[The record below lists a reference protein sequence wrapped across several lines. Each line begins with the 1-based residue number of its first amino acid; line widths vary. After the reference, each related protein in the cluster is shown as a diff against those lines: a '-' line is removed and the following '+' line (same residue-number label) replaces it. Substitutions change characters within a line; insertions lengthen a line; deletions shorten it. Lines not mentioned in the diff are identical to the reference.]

1 MGQNV
6 MKILVV
12 DDEEYICEIL
22 HEFLSLQGYQVDT
35 AVNGEDAL
43 KKYEA
48 DRPEVV
54 LLDIRMPGMGGVDIL
69 RRIKEID
76 SRPGVVMLSAFG
88 DEETVNEVLQMGADY
103 YLQKPVEFE
112 HLMKILTSLQES
124 SDTGDSD
131 DRA

>member
-112 HLMKILTSLQES
+112 RLMEILTSLQES
-124 SDTGDSD
+124 SHTGDSD

>member
-1 MGQNV
+1 MGQKA
-6 MKILVV
+6 MKMLVV

-35 AVNGEDAL
+35 AANGEDAL

-54 LLDIRMPGMGGVDIL
+54 LLDIRMPGIGGIDIL

-76 SRPGVVMLSAFG
+76 SRVGIIMLSAFG

-112 HLMKILTSLQES
+112 RLMEILTSLQES
-124 SDTGDSD
+124 LDTGDSD

>member
-1 MGQNV
+1 MVQKTI
-6 MKILVV
+6 KILVV

-35 AVNGEDAL
+35 AANGEDAL

-48 DRPEVV
+48 DLPDVV
-54 LLDIRMPGMGGVDIL
+54 LLDIKMPGMGGVDIL

-76 SRPGVVMLSAFG
+76 SKPGIVMLSAFG

-103 YLQKPVEFE
+103 YLQKPVEFDR
-112 HLMKILTSLQES
+112 LMDILISLQES
-124 SDTGDSD
+124 FDTGDSD

>member
-1 MGQNV
+1 

-35 AVNGEDAL
+35 AANGEDAVE
-43 KKYEA
+43 KYEA
-48 DRPEVV
+48 NRPDVV

-76 SRPGVVMLSAFG
+76 SRPGIVMLSAFG

-112 HLMKILTSLQES
+112 HLMETLTSLQEPL
-124 SDTGDSD
+124 DTGDSD

>member
-1 MGQNV
+1 MVQNV

-22 HEFLSLQGYQVDT
+22 QEFLSLKGYQVDT
-35 AVNGEDAL
+35 AANGEDAL

-48 DRPEVV
+48 DRPDVV

-76 SRPGVVMLSAFG
+76 SRAGIIMLSAFG
-88 DEETVNEVLQMGADY
+88 DAETVNEVLQMGADY
-103 YLQKPVEFE
+103 YLQKPVEFDR
-112 HLMKILTSLQES
+112 LMEILTSLQES

>member
-1 MGQNV
+1 MVQKTI
-6 MKILVV
+6 KILVV

-22 HEFLSLQGYQVDT
+22 YEFLSLQGYQVDT
-35 AVNGEDAL
+35 AANGEDAL

-48 DRPEVV
+48 DLPDVV
-54 LLDIRMPGMGGVDIL
+54 LLDIKMPGMGGVDIL

-76 SRPGVVMLSAFG
+76 SKPGIVMLSAFG

-103 YLQKPVEFE
+103 YLQKPVEFDR
-112 HLMKILTSLQES
+112 LMDILISLQES
-124 SDTGDSD
+124 FDTGDSD